1 MVRIST
7 IGVVLAVLVA
17 AAVASVELERRV
29 CARVRQARSASSRT
43 RLRAM
48 PTRKLIP
55 AFQRHAGRTGH
66 LVPAV
71 LRRLRRAGA
80 RGDRRAQGR
89 RRRVLARAGHDV
101 ARQGGSRRQ
110 VVEEEAVPRD
120 RHALGRRLRRPQ
132 GQPEAHPHLE
142 RPDQARRRRPRAERP
157 DLRRRQVGRDRR
169 VRRAAQARQVARA
182 VGQVPEQALRPRR
195 LAGQERARGARRRS
209 SPAAATSSSRTR
221 TRRSSPRSTTSRST
235 T

>member
-17 AAVASVELERRV
+17 AAVASVTSNDAS
-29 CARVRQARSASSRT
+29 ARPSGGSISLVAYSTPRDAYA
-43 RLRAM
+43 
-48 PTRKLIP
+48 KLIP
-55 AFQRHAGRTGH
+55 AFTDTSAGQRH

-71 LRRLRRAGA
+71 LRRLGRAGA
-80 RGDRRAQGR
+80 RRDRRPQGR

-101 ARQGGSRRQ
+101 TRQGELVAQ
-110 VVEEEAVPRD
+110 AVEEEPVPRH

-142 RPDQARRRRPRAERP
+142 RPDQARRRRRRAERP
-157 DLRRRQVGRDRR
+157 DLGRRQVGRDRGL
-169 VRRAAQARQVARA
+169 RRAAQARQVARA
-182 VGQVPEQALRPRR
+182 GRSSTSRSSTTTSSRR
-195 LAGQERARGARRRS
+195 TRAPARRCRRS
-209 SPAAATSSSRTR
+209 SPAAATSCSRTR